1 MVRRLL
7 ASVFLAAFPVVVIPI
22 AVTSMGARAGAAP
35 PAAVQQ
41 CMRWRLADFY
51 RPLRV
56 SRSRIRASAS
66 AYVDPPSRQLLPTL
80 PAHP

>member
-22 AVTSMGARAGAAP
+22 AVTSIGARAGAAP

-41 CMRWRLADFY
+41 CKDSGWRTLTD
-51 RPLRV
+51 
-56 SRSRIRASAS
+56 ASGQ
-66 AYVDPPSRQLLPTL
+66 PPK
-80 PAHP
+80 